1 MAGKTSFHHL
11 TLKQA
16 ADLFLL
22 QQQLPY
28 EFMFDM
34 EMLLHEG
41 RAHEAALKTGV
52 DVIGTRARESYRK
65 AIGVLFDQAYQE
77 LLDLWTDEES
87 SILSA
92 LPGVQPWL
100 PEKEM
105 QKLNDLAATICA
117 SPRPCFMNTRFDHA
131 GVLLSLFDYFQLALS
146 GCTVFP
152 SRYDKGVRLDESKR
166 EALSWL
172 LKDLDFA
179 LNPSG
184 EKDCGYYGYA
194 VLRNFKA
201 LTDEMKLDD
210 TLRIRKVS
218 RIEWNELLLP
228 EDYVSLQ
235 RMTGQRREPR
245 DLESLRSEAEYLI
258 NYEEA
263 PFFIIEG
270 WCKAIDE
277 SETEGPLGD
286 LLRQEYS
293 IVVRRIQDLVS
304 CIRLVHDTSAG
315 VVGIAT
321 RGLRPILPPSTS
333 GEKAEYGPPVRS
345 SYSHLSGEAIDA
357 RPRALVLRNTAE
369 LMEFWNAFRAFM
381 DNEPRTDFH
390 RNYERALTRY
400 NQSIV
405 EYYLEDAI
413 VDLSTSLEIL
423 TRGGGPATSYRVAA
437 FVSPD
442 AKISQI
448 QEVMREF
455 LKLRNDCVHGP
466 GLRKRKDVEKA
477 IGYFKRAKVLVQA
490 CLRNAVFM
498 HVNGAIPSGDTG
510 FRNLLDACVVSF
522 DERRRI
528 QDLIPKWS
536 LQNVSESLSG
546 A

>member
-1 MAGKTSFHHL
+1 MAANASFHHP

-16 ADLFLL
+16 ADLILL
-22 QQQLPY
+22 QQKLPY
-28 EFMFDM
+28 EFMFDT
-34 EMLLHEG
+34 ELLFHEG

-52 DVIGTRARESYRK
+52 DVIGTRAREGYHE
-65 AIGVLFDQAYQE
+65 AIGVLFEQAYQE

-92 LPGVQPWL
+92 LPGVEPWL

-117 SPRPCFMNTRFDHA
+117 SPRPCFMNTRLEYA

-172 LKDLDFA
+172 LKGFDSA

-201 LTDEMKLDD
+201 LTDEIRLGDM
-210 TLRIRKVS
+210 LRIRELS

-228 EDYVSLQ
+228 ESYVSFQ
-235 RMTGQRREPR
+235 GMTGQRREPW
-245 DLESLRSEAEYLI
+245 DFESLRSEADYLT
-258 NYEEA
+258 NYEEP

-270 WCKAIDE
+270 WYKAIE
-277 SETEGPLGD
+277 KSETEGLLRD
-286 LLRQEYS
+286 LIRQEYG

-315 VVGIAT
+315 VVEIVT
-321 RGLRPILPPSTS
+321 RGLRPILPPGTS
-333 GEKAEYGPPVRS
+333 GEKAEYGPPVRP
-345 SYSHLSGEAIDA
+345 SYSDLSGTAIDA
-357 RPRALVLRNTAE
+357 RPKALVLRDTAE

-381 DNEPRTDFH
+381 DHEPRTDFH
-390 RNYERALTRY
+390 RSYERALTRY

-437 FVSPD
+437 FVSPE

-448 QEVMREF
+448 QEVMMEF

-466 GLRKRKDVEKA
+466 GLRKRRDVEKA
-477 IGYFKRAKVLVQA
+477 IGYVKWTRVLVQA

-498 HVNGAIPSGDTG
+498 CVNGGIPSGDTG
-510 FRNLLDACVVSF
+510 FRSLLDACVVNF

-528 QDLIPKWS
+528 QDLIPTWS
-536 LQNVSESLSG
+536 LHDLSESLSG
-546 A
+546 V